1 MTTLAHRVVRQRGFL
16 VALAAASLVLAVLV
30 VQSLLTFLVA
40 QLGYSGRGTLR
51 DLPWWT
57 VYGRQVLTVSVPFGV
72 GVLLGFWFIAPVAAE
87 LRLAHVITR
96 SLLAA
101 VAGAILV
108 FLTTTVVEG
117 VATVQALIEQG
128 ALSRLGDDTVR
139 TLGVA
144 LAIAAQG
151 FVSATPLVILAGI
164 LLWNWV
170 ERHPSRHPIAG
181 IVDTA

>member
-1 MTTLAHRVVRQRGFL
+1 MTALAHRVVRQRGFL

-30 VQSLLTFLVA
+30 VQSLLTFFVT
-40 QLGYSGRGTLR
+40 QLGYSGGGSPR

-57 VYGRQVLTVSVPFGV
+57 VYGRQVLSVSVPFGV

-108 FLTTTVVEG
+108 FLTTTVLEAVL
-117 VATVQALIEQG
+117 AIQALVDHG
-128 ALSRLGDDTVR
+128 ALSRLGAETMR
-139 TLGVA
+139 ALGVG
-144 LAIAAQG
+144 LAFAAQA

>member
-1 MTTLAHRVVRQRGFL
+1 MTALAHRVVRQRGFL
-16 VALAAASLVLAVLV
+16 VALAAAFLVLVVLV

-40 QLGYSGRGTLR
+40 QLGYSGGGSTR

-57 VYGRQVLTVSVPFGV
+57 LYGRQVLTVSVPFAV

-87 LRLAHVITR
+87 LRLAHVVTR

-108 FLTTTVVEG
+108 FLTTSVVEA
-117 VATVQALIEQG
+117 VAAVQALAEQG
-128 ALSRLGDDTVR
+128 ELARLGDETAR
-139 TLGVA
+139 AIGIGLAFGAQA
-144 LAIAAQG
+144 L
-151 FVSATPLVILAGI
+151 VSATPLVILAGI

>member
-1 MTTLAHRVVRQRGFL
+1 MTALAHRVVRQRGFL
-16 VALAAASLVLAVLV
+16 VALAAAALVLAVLV
-30 VQSLLTFLVA
+30 VQSLLTFFVA
-40 QLGYSGRGTLR
+40 QLGYSGGGSLR
-51 DLPWWT
+51 DLPWWS
-57 VYGRQVLTVSVPFGV
+57 VYGRQVVTVSVPFSV

-101 VAGAILV
+101 LAGAVLV
-108 FLTTTVVEG
+108 FLTTTVVEA
-117 VATVQALIEQG
+117 VATVQGLMDQG
-128 ALSRLGDDTVR
+128 ALSRLGAETMR
-139 TLGVA
+139 TPAVGPP
-144 LAIAAQG
+144 LAAPEVG
-151 FVSATPLVILAGI
+151 SATPLVILAGI